1 MGFLSGVLSNI
12 HKHLGQHKGEI
23 NNAIT
28 SLETN
33 KHAGKKGFSVAIVKV
48 VEGVGGYNDK
58 VRESNE
64 RIRKTIETLTDAIV
78 KMEKVL
84 SGIINHDHV
93 SKIESTV
100 SDVIKDAKEY
110 AVGILQIN
118 RDIEDLQPDLKGK
131 INNAADN
138 INYQR
143 WILSQAYET
152 QKSQWTTITGLVSQQ
167 LNAAV
172 ERINEETSGK
182 ISVVKSRLI
191 LKMDDLRNKIWDVNN
206 TLKGHISQLSSWI
219 EKAQIAVD
227 EALRKVTQIVNEA
240 SGNSSTAHKC
250 KLVEAAVKLQ
260 DKALTLHG
268 AYEAAKSALPKL
280 ANKISNAVKGLDDAI
295 MKDLEGLE
303 KSINMELAAYV
314 KEQIETVLKAIQA
327 SDASKGGGLINA
339 GSGVE
344 ALKNVSALK
353 EALDST
359 QEELSKNIEF
369 ALDVLKDTAGSK
381 TWKADE
387 SNPVLKN
394 LTADLESAVGSAM
407 TAYVK
412 GSDELR
418 NKMVDYQKHIT
429 SALTPA
435 IGEITQK
442 ALEPITSAISSKSAT
457 DSDITKT
464 ATELTGTHLKQLCV
478 SIINAASIDSG
489 SVRGKLEKLT
499 EYIAKDKHNMDDTLQ
514 KLQNDFNTLQSGKL
528 NSLIEEAQQIIQY
541 ASEQSNAIIKR
552 LNAHVAFQI
561 NNARDTI
568 TNTITT
574 NYVLSLKS
582 LVQEVA
588 TKINVELHHLP
599 EMIIA
604 DATKKYKGFMKL
616 LHRKINENQLDV
628 AIPDDSNLYHLSFNA
643 QQFFAALL
651 YSVNNDR
658 SILPSPRNILELK
671 SKVHNLVTSLSTFNR
686 HFRSNLSSLSS
697 LLGSIRPASYADD
710 SNPLLECLKKGVQ
723 RMCDEL
729 DKAYVSVYDSE
740 TFGAELVE
748 KNKVTPYGTQL
759 SKVFLS
765 ILEIYNED
773 LRYLKNRTI
782 HKWSTSRIYAGSSLG
797 TFLQNSGYGVSNN
810 ETEQNGHLDKN
821 ANGTKIMSLL
831 VGENYGHVYHK
842 NKNYKF
848 QLENLYDC
856 LTTYYRIRHIST
868 AGSKKS
874 PCNIYEML
882 CWLTS
887 LQYSSVYLNF
897 ISDEFSDLFDK
908 RENKIAGT
916 NEVDGISFEDQTA
929 NKLAAYPQ
937 NITYTE
943 VHNAIVHVTSLAPV
957 LLTSIVG
964 YGNEYTTYAVDF
976 YCNTHN
982 FAYPSSS
989 VDCLNTLIEHLRRI
1003 VPVFQFLLTRCGFAA
1018 KYHGWSDCT
1027 YGRDVKS
1034 STWPCNEHSKTEVEC
1049 QSTSPLQSFLRD
1061 CLPGHLPH
1069 ELTST
1074 GCKSECKTCPKS
1086 LPGAPCITPLGFRGF
1101 TGSKKTGKELCK
1113 VLTKF
1118 LGNGVASCLFGLI
1131 PKPPSTLSQHF
1142 AFTMSLVRNWQSNGT
1157 HSLKTNIEAAVTE
1170 QSIRLFEQPSDLTA
1184 ALRNAYGDVRSSHKR
1199 ESHPEAKNADLCT
1212 LSTSTSC
1219 TYASSDK
1226 LHCGPYLST
1235 LCLEEY
1241 RYFADKHCNLYLSWA
1256 VYLPWT
1262 FYGYLKALL
1271 QAFCS
1276 ISCQDWGC
1284 SKCIHGVKCKKGQH
1298 GVDNCQCRGLVE
1310 CRGVQST
1317 FYNYGF
1323 TFGNPETLLAKE
1335 GKKYCHHFHQQL
1347 KSVLESQYFAK
1358 LFEECDNFL
1367 WIIRQPFIW
1376 MNVALW
1382 SLSLFYLICVMV
1394 GRLDVL
1400 HIRSHLRIPSS
1411 HSITAQSLL
1420 AAAQVGRLAK
1430 ISYLQ
1435 P

>member
-1 MGFLSGVLSNI
+1 MSNFHGTYEKNLKDGDFKTDGGESVLNKEIGVDDMTSAGVQGNKISTIAPKTFTTFERHVNQDTVATSQGNI
-12 HKHLGQHKGEI
+12 ENLNGELPI
-23 NNAIT
+23 
-28 SLETN
+28 
-33 KHAGKKGFSVAIVKV
+33 K
-48 VEGVGGYNDK
+48 
-58 VRESNE
+58 
-64 RIRKTIETLTDAIV
+64 
-78 KMEKVL
+78 
-84 SGIINHDHV
+84 
-93 SKIESTV
+93 
-100 SDVIKDAKEY
+100 IKDIREQVADIALKSISDLNEQ
-110 AVGILQIN
+110 AGQQLELVTKTLDALCRDVKRAAEDVQIN
-118 RDIEDLQPDLKGK
+118 LNVLKSTK
-131 INNAADN
+131 IDVNLKR
-138 INYQR
+138 IH
-143 WILSQAYET
+143 
-152 QKSQWTTITGLVSQQ
+152 GL
-167 LNAAV
+167 
-172 ERINEETSGK
+172 I
-182 ISVVKSRLI
+182 
-191 LKMDDLRNKIWDVNN
+191 DDLRTTQLGAVIGLTNN
-206 TLKGHISQLSSWI
+206 FLTQFAD
-219 EKAQIAVD
+219 KAG
-227 EALRKVTQIVNEA
+227 EQIV
-240 SGNSSTAHKC
+240 
-250 KLVEAAVKLQ
+250 
-260 DKALTLHG
+260 
-268 AYEAAKSALPKL
+268 
-280 ANKISNAVKGLDDAI
+280 
-295 MKDLEGLE
+295 KDLE
-303 KSINMELAAYV
+303 
-314 KEQIETVLKAIQA
+314 Q
-327 SDASKGGGLINA
+327 DA
-339 GSGVE
+339 
-344 ALKNVSALK
+344 
-353 EALDST
+353 
-359 QEELSKNIEF
+359 NIE
-369 ALDVLKDTAGSK
+369 VT
-381 TWKADE
+381 
-387 SNPVLKN
+387 
-394 LTADLESAVGSAM
+394 
-407 TAYVK
+407 K
-412 GSDELR
+412 GETDIIHELR
-418 NKMVDYQKHIT
+418 KRYIAFIKLL
-429 SALTPA
+429 LTEFSSKCKNDLYGLPD
-435 IGEITQK
+435 EIT
-442 ALEPITSAISSKSAT
+442 
-457 DSDITKT
+457 
-464 ATELTGTHLKQLCV
+464 
-478 SIINAASIDSG
+478 
-489 SVRGKLEKLT
+489 
-499 EYIAKDKHNMDDTLQ
+499 KD
-514 KLQNDFNTLQSGKL
+514 
-528 NSLIEEAQQIIQY
+528 
-541 ASEQSNAIIKR
+541 
-552 LNAHVAFQI
+552 
-561 NNARDTI
+561 
-568 TNTITT
+568 
-574 NYVLSLKS
+574 
-582 LVQEVA
+582 
-588 TKINVELHHLP
+588 
-599 EMIIA
+599 A
-604 DATKKYKGFMKL
+604 DKGAKGFMKQLATFSEMHLQRADLTNLASFSRPATSFIGDL
-616 LHRKINENQLDV
+616 LEKVASSDDIGAKHNALSQIGKAVRTMLNKITKYNHKFLT
-628 AIPDDSNLYHLSFNA
+628 HLSA
-643 QQFFAALL
+643 
-651 YSVNNDR
+651 
-658 SILPSPRNILELK
+658 
-671 SKVHNLVTSLSTFNR
+671 
-686 HFRSNLSSLSS
+686 LSS
-697 LLGSIRPASYADD
+697 LLATIRPASYADD